1 MHPAVHYIYIYYA
14 YACKKLQQN
23 TIFAQNLKILHTA
36 NILSR
41 FAELVTLNSQSARPL
56 TADRLQ
62 HKVFAVCVQ
71 LTEAGALLIGLFFVF
86 PIFLLV
92 PIARLFHHGLC

>member
-1 MHPAVHYIYIYYA
+1 MLVFHYVYFLALISHACCIY
-14 YACKKLQQN
+14 

-71 LTEAGALLIGLFFVF
+71 LTEAGALLIGLFFRF

-92 PIARLFHHGLC
+92 PIARLLHHGLC